1 MIDIS
6 TRQTQKDDCKDRRGN
21 GSQGQEQFQHCNV
34 ASRAALGEKCI
45 DPPFADHLQMLNA
58 IPEADDKRMRG
69 DLLGMQ
75 IVREI

>member
-1 MIDIS
+1 
-6 TRQTQKDDCKDRRGN
+6 
-21 GSQGQEQFQHCNV
+21 V